1 MQTIA
6 SPVRP
11 VAGTSSDRRLAARA
25 AAGDPAAQ
33 RDLVG
38 AHDAR
43 LRRMCRS
50 ILRNDHDADDAVQEA
65 WTRAMRALPRFSGDD
80 LGAWLS
86 AIARNEA
93 YRVARRRAMRPVPMD
108 ELPQVADRSA
118 DPFTVVHGREL
129 GAAVAAAVRELGP
142 EYREVAARD
151 IAGQGP
157 AEIAEVIGLSAGA
170 TRVRAHRARRR
181 VGESLAAAGWA
192 A

>member
-1 MQTIA
+1 MQTVSA
-6 SPVRP
+6 P
-11 VAGTSSDRRLAARA
+11 VAIRSSADRRLAARA
-25 AAGDPAAQ
+25 AGGDPWAQ
-33 RDLVG
+33 REIVE

-65 WTRAMRALPRFSGDD
+65 WTRAMRALARFNGDD

-93 YRVARRRAMRPVPMD
+93 YRVARRRSLRPVPVED
-108 ELPQVADRSA
+108 LPQIADSAA
-118 DPFTVVHGREL
+118 DPFTLVHGREL

-151 IAGQGP
+151 IAGQAP
-157 AEIAEVIGLSAGA
+157 AEIAEVIGLTAGA

-181 VGESLAAAGWA
+181 VGETLAAAGWA